1 MASLSSSSG
10 MAAPSVQK
18 MRVPGANGSNGAHGA
33 HDAPRSENGYGPNAQ
48 QQQAIEQT
56 EGPLLI
62 IAGPGSGKTYTLVE
76 RIVHLITEKGATPES
91 LFVVTFTDKAAQE
104 LTTRISNRLNALGI
118 RFNLNEMY
126 LGTFHSICLRWLEE
140 YREFTRLKRNFV
152 LMDQFDQHFFLYRSL
167 SQYEDIE
174 GIDLVIGEA
183 GKSNWHRSEQLLK
196 WVNMVSEEAL
206 EASALLQA
214 PDAAVRALG
223 ACYQRYHQQLEEE
236 NALDFSTIQYEALKL
251 LRGQPKVVRELREK
265 IAYLM
270 VDEYQD
276 TNTIQERI
284 LMLLAGEQPN
294 LCVVGDDDQGLYRFR
309 GATIRNILEFP
320 RNFEDG
326 LCQQVRLTVNYR
338 SHPDIIGFYNGWME
352 EQDWEADGQ
361 IFRYPKRIAPQEGS
375 FPQVPA
381 VVRVGAPSEHLWHQE
396 VLAFLHRLKADG
408 HLKDWNQVAFLFKS
422 VKNDKAVGLAR
433 FLEEQGIAVYSPRSN
448 QFFDR
453 EEIRL
458 MIGALIFLFPQFV
471 EVRKWRAD
479 AELGIWDYYDQSCFA
494 AFADALR
501 KPENADMLRWA
512 RAAARRHAVMTENQ
526 NYAFSGL
533 FYELLR
539 FPMFSRYL
547 GEERL
552 KGGLMDSRAMRN
564 LAIFSQLLGKFEYLY
579 RLSVL
584 TPEYLDKSLRDLF
597 NQFIRY
603 LKDGGID
610 EYEDEAEYAPSGCV
624 SFLTIHQSKGLEFP
638 VVIVGSLESVPR
650 KQHSDLDEL
659 LAGGYLSKPVFEP
672 LELTKFYDFRRLYY
686 TAFSRAQN
694 LLVLTALENREKGKK
709 VPSRFFSE
717 LYDRAVNWRDPRFR
731 PEAVPLAMVKEVN
744 LKREYSFT
752 SHLTL
757 FENCAEQYR
766 FFKELAFAPV
776 RTSPILFGTLV
787 HQTIEDIHKAVLRGE
802 EHRLSEAQIGHW
814 FDTNYAYL
822 TKRERVYLAEPQKRI
837 ALGHVLRYFRRQ
849 NGDWSRIRETEVD
862 VSLVKDDYILKG
874 TIDLI
879 RGEGNTVELVD
890 FKSEK
895 KLDVNAPKDRPKL
908 DRYRRQLEVYAHLV
922 EERTGQK
929 VSKTHLYYTSEESG
943 NPTITFPK
951 DRRAIEQ
958 TVETF
963 DLVVGRIERKDF
975 TLAERPAT
983 LCKECDMR
991 HYCDAKNW
999 KFRGQG

>member
-1 MASLSSSSG
+1 MISSSFSELG
-10 MAAPSVQK
+10 VSVPSV
-18 MRVPGANGSNGAHGA
+18 VES
-33 HDAPRSENGYGPNAQ
+33 YGPNPQ
-48 QQQAIEQT
+48 QQEAIYQT

-76 RIVHLITEKGATPES
+76 RIVHLITDKSATPES

-104 LTTRISNRLNALGI
+104 LTTRISNRLNALGV

-152 LMDQFDQHFFLYRSL
+152 LMDQFDQQFFLYRSL
-167 SQYEDIE
+167 SDYDEIE
-174 GIDLVIGEA
+174 GIEEVIGDP
-183 GKSNWHRSEQLLK
+183 GGSGWHRSEQLLK

-206 EASALLQA
+206 DPDILLRG

-223 ACYQRYHQQLEEE
+223 ACYKRYHQRLEEE

-251 LRGQPKVVRELREK
+251 LRDHPAILTELRKK
-265 IAYLM
+265 IAYFM

-284 LMLLAGEQPN
+284 LLLLARANPN

-309 GATIRNILEFP
+309 GATIRNILEFST
-320 RNFEDG
+320 NFDDG
-326 LCQQVRLTVNYR
+326 LCKQVRLTVNYR
-338 SHPDIIGFYNGWME
+338 SHPDIIDFYNQWME
-352 EQDWEADGQ
+352 GQ
-361 IFRYPKRIAPQEGS
+361 EWTVNNQAFRYPKRIEPKKGN
-375 FPQVPA
+375 FPNVPA
-381 VVRVGAPSEHLWHQE
+381 VVRVGAPSEYLWHQE
-396 VLAFLHRLKADG
+396 VLAFLNSLKIEG
-408 HLKDWNQVAFLFKS
+408 HLADWNQVAFLFKS
-422 VKNDKAVGLAR
+422 VKNPKAVGLAR
-433 FLEEQGIAVYSPRSN
+433 FLEEQGISVYSPRSN

-458 MIGALIFLFPQFV
+458 MIGALIFIFPQFP
-471 EVRKWRAD
+471 EIRKWRAD
-479 AELGIWDYYDQSCFA
+479 AELDIWNYYDHHCFA
-494 AFADALR
+494 AFTEELR
-501 KPENADMLRWA
+501 KAENADMLRWGRTVA
-512 RAAARRHAVMTENQ
+512 KRHLNMTENQ

-539 FPMFSRYL
+539 FPLFSRYI

-552 KGGLMDSRAMRN
+552 KGGLIDSRAMRN
-564 LAIFSQLLGKFEYLY
+564 LAVFSQLLGKFEYLHHI
-579 RLSVL
+579 SVL
-584 TPEYLDKSLRDLF
+584 TPEYLDKNIRDLF
-597 NQFIRY
+597 NQFIRF

-638 VVIVGSLESVPR
+638 VVIVGSLESTPR
-650 KQHSDLDEL
+650 KQHSDLDEV
-659 LAGGYLSKPVFEP
+659 LAGSYLSKPMFEP
-672 LELTKFYDFRRLYY
+672 LELIKFYDFRRLYY

-694 LLVLTALENREKGKK
+694 LLVLTAPENREKGRR
-709 VPSRFFSE
+709 VPSQYFAE
-717 LYDRAVNWRDPRFR
+717 YYDRLPDWRDPVFQL
-731 PEAVPLAMVKEVN
+731 AVVPLEKIKEVN

-757 FENCAEQYR
+757 YENCSEQYR

-802 EHRLSEAQIGHW
+802 EGKLSEEQIAHW
-814 FDTNYAYL
+814 FDTNYTYL
-822 TKRERVYLAEPQKRI
+822 TKRERVYLAVPQKKI
-837 ALGHVLRYFRRQ
+837 ALGHVLRYYRRQ

-862 VSLVKDDYILKG
+862 VSLVKDNYILKG

-879 RGEGNTVELVD
+879 RGEGNTVEVVD

-895 KLDVNAPKDRPKL
+895 KLDVNSPKDRAKL

-922 EERTGQK
+922 EERTGQT

-943 NPTITFPK
+943 NPYISFSK
-951 DRRAIEQ
+951 DNRAIEK

-963 DLVVGRIERKDF
+963 DLVVGRIEQKDF
-975 TLAERPAT
+975 ALVERPAT
-983 LCKECDMR
+983 LCRECDIR

-999 KFRGQG
+999 KFRG